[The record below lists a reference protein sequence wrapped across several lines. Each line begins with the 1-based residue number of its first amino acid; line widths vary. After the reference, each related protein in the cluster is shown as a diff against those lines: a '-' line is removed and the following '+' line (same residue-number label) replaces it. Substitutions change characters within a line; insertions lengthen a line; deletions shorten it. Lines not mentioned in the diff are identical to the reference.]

1 MVQFRKRKKAGP
13 FQFTVSQRGISTSVG
28 AGPLRF
34 TLGADGKVRRTVRIP
49 GAGIYDTKV
58 VGGRTAPAT
67 PAAEPTAYEPPRRV
81 AQSPKF
87 MTWYETEASKDFQ
100 CWQSKTRDGQRVY
113 VAGRS
118 PGREWR
124 VRECNPDGTEIGE
137 PMVCQTFDEVKREVD
152 EREAIRRER
161 RA

>member
-1 MVQFRKRKKAGP
+1 MVQFRKRNKAGP
-13 FQFTVSQRGISTSVG
+13 FQFTVSQRGISTSIG

-34 TLGADGKVRRTVRIP
+34 SLGADGKVRRTARIP
-49 GAGIYDTKV
+49 GAGIYDTEV
-58 VGGRTAPAT
+58 VGGRTVSSAPNS
-67 PAAEPTAYEPPRRV
+67 EPTAYEPPRRV

-87 MTWYETEASKDFQ
+87 MKWYETEPSKDFQ
-100 CWQSKTRDGQRVY
+100 CWQSESRDGQRLY

-118 PGREWR
+118 PGREWH

-137 PMVCQTFDEVKREVD
+137 PLVCQTFDEVKREVD
-152 EREAIRRER
+152 EREAIHRER